1 MTPYIICSILSLLA
15 LLGFGLYIQYRFI
28 KPMKMLIGEI
38 QTNDSPFYQIN
49 PKEHKMVTSLKQS
62 LNEQLSFF
70 ILEKNETEIAIKE
83 IEQAQTKEEPFPAE
97 DIHIIKNELNHLVT
111 LTKDN
116 IYKQNNFTREND
128 NMSSQI
134 IFGIEI
140 ILESLSTF
148 SRFSNATE
156 ESSLEGSEMLHNI
169 KNQIILLSE
178 SIQETHQTIGDLQ
191 DTSTKIEG
199 ILGVILKISSQT
211 NLLALNASIEAARAG
226 EHGKGFSVVA
236 EEVKKLSIQT
246 QESSKEISNLIK
258 QIQDTSNKSY
268 KNIQIT
274 SKEVAKSNEL
284 VDETEQ
290 IFDDIVKNSRE
301 ANAILSDVLPA
312 TVEMKEMTTQYEQN
326 NEEFKRNIQ
335 NFERTISNI

>member
-1 MTPYIICSILSLLA
+1 
-15 LLGFGLYIQYRFI
+15 
-28 KPMKMLIGEI
+28 MLIGETK
-38 QTNDSPFYQIN
+38 TNDSPFFQVN
-49 PKEHKMVTSLKQS
+49 PKEHKIFTSLKQS
-62 LNEQLSFF
+62 LNEQISSY
-70 ILEKNETEIAIKE
+70 ILEKNEIEIAIKE
-83 IEQAQTKEEPFPAE
+83 MEQVQTKTEHLPAE
-97 DIHIIKNELNHLVT
+97 DVLIMKNELNHLVT
-111 LTKDN
+111 LMKEHIN
-116 IYKQNNFTREND
+116 KQNDFTHEND

-140 ILESLSTF
+140 ILDSLSTF

-178 SIQETHQTIGDLQ
+178 SIQETHKTIGDLQ
-191 DTSTKIEG
+191 DTSTKIES

-268 KNIQIT
+268 TNIQIT
-274 SKEVAKSNEL
+274 SKEVARSNEL

-312 TVEMKEMTTQYEQN
+312 TVEMKEMTVQYEQN
-326 NEEFKRNIQ
+326 NEEFKQ
-335 NFERTISNI
+335 HVQQFERTISNR

>member
-1 MTPYIICSILSLLA
+1 MLVEDV
-15 LLGFGLYIQYRFI
+15 QI
-28 KPMKMLIGEI
+28 KNITAFE
-38 QTNDSPFYQIN
+38 NN
-49 PKEHKMVTSLKQS
+49 ANEHKLFISLKHS
-62 LNEQLSFF
+62 LNEKFASYTTEQ
-70 ILEKNETEIAIKE
+70 KNEETIQKE
-83 IEQAQTKEEPFPAE
+83 AEHIQTQEELFPAE
-97 DIHIIKNELNHLVT
+97 DILMIQNKLQQFLT
-111 LTKDN
+111 LAQEN
-116 IYKQNNFTREND
+116 VNKQNDFTREND

-148 SRFSNATE
+148 SKFSIATE
-156 ESSLEGSEMLHNI
+156 ESSLEGSEMLQNI

-178 SIQETHQTIGDLQ
+178 AIQDTHQTIGDLQ
-191 DTSTKIEG
+191 DTSTKIES

-268 KNIQIT
+268 TNIQIT
-274 SKEVAKSNEL
+274 SKEVARSNEL

-312 TVEMKEMTTQYEQN
+312 TMEMKEMTNQYEQN
-326 NEEFKRNIQ
+326 NHEFKQ
-335 NFERTISNI
+335 HVHQFERTLSNQ